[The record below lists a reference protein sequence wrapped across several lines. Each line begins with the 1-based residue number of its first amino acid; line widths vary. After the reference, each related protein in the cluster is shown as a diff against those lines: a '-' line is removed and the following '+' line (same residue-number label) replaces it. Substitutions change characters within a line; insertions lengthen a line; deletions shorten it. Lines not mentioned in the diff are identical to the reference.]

1 MTNSSA
7 APGALLRIAPL
18 FLALFITTAELSTA
32 QDRLDPVAMGMG
44 RSATAFSRG
53 LGALLTNPGGLGY
66 FPLGRSAQAH
76 DLVFSVYSG
85 GGSIGGTYLAGDE
98 FSQIFGEGAG
108 QTDEARERIG
118 ELLVDERLFA
128 NGGINF
134 LTGIWRIP
142 DGGGTLGLHYGSR
155 AYARVNFPDDLA
167 TLIAT
172 SNIADKNF
180 RFVNRGIGATWFTE
194 FGLSYGRVFGD
205 QSSTGWLPSFG
216 LGLSG
221 RLIGGVVHFD
231 VTENSA
237 LYIDQINVN
246 GQLQFLVRGGYT
258 FRSSEPDAFDQEGA
272 VGNFLS
278 NPFPSTAGFGIA
290 TDVGVN
296 GILYRGDRR
305 SVHYG
310 MVFAN
315 LGRISWTN
323 KARERRGEAFSD
335 TLGAALGK
343 EEFEKFEGDLV
354 TVGDYSTTLPSTFRA
369 GLGLSI
375 HPEGT
380 GEPANLMIGLEG
392 ELPLNQ
398 VPGNTPDPRLSA
410 GVDWGAS
417 KVVSLRGGISVGGIS
432 DVGVALGLG
441 VRPTDWMSI
450 DVGSSELNA
459 LFSGDRLDFAGRI
472 SFGFTPGQTTE

>member
-1 MTNSSA
+1 MTHSSA
-7 APGALLRIAPL
+7 VFGPARRIGTLSFLLL
-18 FLALFITTAELSTA
+18 ITVSVSTFA

-66 FPLGRSAQAH
+66 HPLGRSSQAH

-108 QTDEARERIG
+108 QTDESRERIG

-134 LTGIWRIP
+134 LTGLWRLP
-142 DGGGTLGLHYGSR
+142 NGGGTLGLHYGSR
-155 AYARVNFPDDLA
+155 AYARVNFPDGLA
-167 TLIAT
+167 RLIAT
-172 SNIADKNF
+172 SNIADKDF

-205 QSSTGWLPSFG
+205 QSARGWLPSFG

-237 LYIDQINVN
+237 LFIDQINVD
-246 GQLQFLVRGGYT
+246 GRLQFLVRGGYT
-258 FRSSEPDAFDQEGA
+258 FRSAEPDAFDQDGA

-278 NPFPSTAGFGIA
+278 NPFPSTAGLGIA

-296 GILYRGDRR
+296 GVLYRGEKR

-315 LGRISWTN
+315 LGRITWTN
-323 KARERRGEAFSD
+323 KARERRGSNFSD
-335 TLGAALGK
+335 TLGASLG
-343 EEFEKFEGDLV
+343 EAEFERFEGDLV
-354 TVGDYSTTLPSTFRA
+354 TVEDYSTTLPSTFRG

-375 HPEGT
+375 HPSGE
-380 GEPANLMIGLEG
+380 GEPATLLIGLEG

-398 VPGNTPDPRLSA
+398 VPGNTPDPRISA
-410 GVDWGAS
+410 GVDWTAAE
-417 KVVSLRGGISVGGIS
+417 KFSLRGGISVGGIS
-432 DVGVALGLG
+432 EVGIGLG
-441 VRPTDWMSI
+441 VGIRPTDWMSI
-450 DVGSSELNA
+450 DLGTSELNG

-472 SFGFTPGQTTE
+472 SFGITPGQTTE